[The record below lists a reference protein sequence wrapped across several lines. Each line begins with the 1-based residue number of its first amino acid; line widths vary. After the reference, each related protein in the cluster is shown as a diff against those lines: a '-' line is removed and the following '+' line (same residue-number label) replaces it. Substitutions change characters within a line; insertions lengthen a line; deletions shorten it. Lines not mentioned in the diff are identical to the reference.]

1 MKNLKVQVDYFIDIN
16 LVGKRVK
23 KTSDKDIYRPDYVKI
38 VAKRCKI
45 YEG

>member
-1 MKNLKVQVDYFIDIN
+1 VENSTVQVDYLVDMN

-23 KTSDKDIYRPDYVKI
+23 KASDRDMYRPDHVKI
-38 VAKRCKI
+38 IAERYKV